1 MEEEDGN
8 NNEINGRS
16 TQIKRDLYNNVGK
29 TMKDISIENKRKV
42 LNILRKELG
51 I

>member
-1 MEEEDGN
+1 MEENDQN
-8 NNEINGRS
+8 NNEINGTS

-29 TMKDISIENKRKV
+29 TIKDISIENKRKV